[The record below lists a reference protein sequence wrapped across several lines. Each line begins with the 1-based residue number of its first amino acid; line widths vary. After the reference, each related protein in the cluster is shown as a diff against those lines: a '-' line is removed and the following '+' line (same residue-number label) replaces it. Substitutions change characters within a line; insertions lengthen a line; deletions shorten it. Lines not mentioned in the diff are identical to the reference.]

1 MTSSKPQF
9 MPRVIPRDYR
19 FEKLFVNFTDY
30 MYFQQGEFF
39 PFQAQ
44 DPQLINFWWL
54 AEFSLLIYAEAE
66 YIDYRLQSLAIEKVI
81 RQEAAGLRVLVLVFS
96 THVVVVF
103 RGTTIDCRA
112 NILTDL
118 KCLPVAYGRHG
129 YVHQGFLQGL
139 HSLWK
144 PLYQSLW
151 PFLDGRP
158 VWFTG
163 HSLGGALA
171 TLAFERLQ
179 QNAFL
184 VSFGAPR
191 VGNQRFC
198 KRVARPAFRV
208 VNNNDIVPHLP
219 PGGGYQHCGELIY
232 LDCDGQILQRPDL
245 WRQVKS
251 AMAGHHQH
259 LVKWWEAQNQ
269 GLSLQIPWDSL
280 VDHSPFHYG
289 LHLWNAMVRTA

>member
-1 MTSSKPQF
+1 MQFPKPEF
-9 MPRVIPRDYR
+9 MPREIPRDFR
-19 FEKLFVNFTDY
+19 FEKLFAHFADY
-30 MYFQQGEFF
+30 DYFQQGTFF
-39 PFQAQ
+39 PFQTH
-44 DPQLINFWWL
+44 DLHLNNVWWL
-54 AEFSLLIYAEAE
+54 AEFSLLIYAEADV
-66 YIDYRLQSLAIEKVI
+66 IDHWLQSLAIKEVI
-81 RQEAAGLRVLVLVFS
+81 RREVAGLRVLVLVFS

-103 RGTTIDCRA
+103 RGTHVDCKE

-118 KCLPVAYGRHG
+118 KCLPISYGRHG

-144 PLYQSLW
+144 SLYQSLW

-179 QNAFL
+179 QNAFM
-184 VSFGAPR
+184 VNFGAPR
-191 VGNQRFC
+191 VGNKTFC
-198 KRVARPAFRV
+198 ERMTRPAYRV

-219 PGGGYQHCGELIY
+219 PGGFYQHHGELIY
-232 LDCDGQILQRPDL
+232 LDCHGQMLRQPDL

-251 AMAGHHQH
+251 AMAGHQQH
-259 LVKWWEAQNQ
+259 LVQWWQAQFQ
-269 GLSLQIPWDSL
+269 GHSLQIPWDAL
-280 VDHSPFHYG
+280 VDHSPFHYCI
-289 LHLWNAMVRTA
+289 HLWNDMVRRV